1 LAVAPT
7 ADPFGLIGQ
16 VLDGHFRVDRWV
28 GEGGFSV
35 VYQGTHVGL
44 SEPIAVKCL
53 KLPFSLGSAL
63 VESFVRRFRDE
74 SRLHYR
80 LSQGNLHIVRSIASG
95 TTLAPATSALV
106 PYTVLEWLEGQ
117 SLAEQFADRRTK
129 GLRGRPLSEI
139 VKLLDSAIDAVAYA
153 HAQGVV
159 HRDLNPGNLFLA
171 RTGAGIK
178 LKVLDFGVAKI
189 LTDSALAMG
198 PSARTLGNVRMFA
211 PAYGAPE
218 QFDDRVGVIGAWT
231 DVYALAL
238 VVLEAMTDRSVVEGE
253 HLGEFA
259 MRALDKVNR
268 PTPRA
273 LGVAVGD
280 EVEAVLTRATSLN
293 PADRPQDAGE
303 FWGMLKHALRVDGE
317 PGQVVHASRRE
328 SERPPPVTLRME
340 EQMPGGNASPVI
352 EVARASSTSVP
363 PVARVMGG
371 TLRMEGGAARSATE
385 ALAATPFPSNAAY
398 AAVVLPTTP
407 QPTPQ
412 PTPPPPSTG
421 APSPKIALVSPPL
434 SAISSAPPSVSRAPI
449 VVVLV
454 LSVVFALALVVASWL
469 AISRLR
475 HG

>member
-1 LAVAPT
+1 MAPS
-7 ADPFGLIGQ
+7 ADPFGLVGQ

-35 VYQGTHVGL
+35 VYQGTHIGL

-106 PYTVLEWLEGQ
+106 PYTVLEWLDGQ
-117 SLAEQFADRRTK
+117 SLADEFADRRAR
-129 GLRGRPLSEI
+129 GLKGRPLSEI
-139 VKLLDSAIDAVAYA
+139 VRLLDSAIDAVAYA
-153 HAQGVV
+153 HVQGVI

-171 RTGAGIK
+171 RTGGGTK

-189 LTDSALAMG
+189 LSDSALAMG

-218 QFDDRVGVIGAWT
+218 QFDDRIGVIGAWT

-238 VVLEAMTDRSVVEGE
+238 VVLEALTDRSVVEGE

-259 MRALDKVNR
+259 MRALDKENR
-268 PTPRA
+268 PTPRS

-280 EVEAVLTRATSLN
+280 DVENVLARATALS

-303 FWGMLKHALRVDGE
+303 FWGMLKHALRVDGQ
-317 PGQVVHASRRE
+317 PGHAIHSVRRQ
-328 SERPPPVTLRME
+328 SSRPPPVTLRME
-340 EQMPGGNASPVI
+340 EQAPRGSVSPVI
-352 EVARASSTSVP
+352 ELARSSGTPP
-363 PVARVMGG
+363 PVARVLGG
-371 TLRMEGGAARSATE
+371 TLRMEGGSARSATE
-385 ALAATPFPSNAAY
+385 ALAATPFPSNAAAPRALSGTPSSPT
-398 AAVVLPTTP
+398 AALP
-407 QPTPQ
+407 
-412 PTPPPPSTG
+412 PTPPPTEAS
-421 APSPKIALVSPPL
+421 SPGFALVSPPL
-434 SAISSAPPSVSRAPI
+434 TVLSSAPPPASRAPI
-449 VVVLV
+449 VVVVV
-454 LSVVFALALVVASWL
+454 LSIVFALAFVAASWL
-469 AISRLR
+469 AISRMR